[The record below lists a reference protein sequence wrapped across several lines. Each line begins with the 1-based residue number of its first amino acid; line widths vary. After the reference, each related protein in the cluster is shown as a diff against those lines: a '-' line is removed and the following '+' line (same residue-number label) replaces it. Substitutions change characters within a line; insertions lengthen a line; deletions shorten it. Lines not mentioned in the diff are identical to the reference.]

1 MFEVSWGELAV
12 VTGIGLALIGRKDLP
27 RAAYVAGTQVGR
39 IVGLLQGARARADR
53 FAEQSELRHLSNEF
67 RSGLR
72 ELDAVRSELA
82 VSMSAGSLVG
92 GRHHLGATQAAT
104 STFATNATHPSLRA
118 LPLPPTQ
125 LQVSSSPT
133 LTSSTDGS
141 GGIETTGT
149 PSLDTFHQ
157 QATWQQSSAYQ
168 TTAAV
173 AEQEWATRGIAFT
186 SAAEQGRGVAS
197 ASFNRDQ
204 SGSVRLAQLLQQSL
218 IFDQYDRVVAEQDA
232 VLQSKLA
239 SLLQSHQPVTA
250 SSIPPEMTTDK
261 ITK

>member
-27 RAAYVAGTQVGR
+27 KAAHVAGTQVGR

-92 GRHHLGATQAAT
+92 GRHHLGAAMGT
-104 STFATNATHPSLRA
+104 SAPNAPPSLRA
-118 LPLPPTQ
+118 LPLPPTAQ
-125 LQVSSSPT
+125 LQLSSSPT
-133 LTSSTDGS
+133 LTSSTDGN
-141 GGIETTGT
+141 GGVETAGTT
-149 PSLDTFHQ
+149 PSLDTTSHHPT
-157 QATWQQSSAYQ
+157 ATWQQSSAYQ

-239 SLLQSHQPVTA
+239 SLLQSHQPPTA
-250 SSIPPEMTTDK
+250 SLIPPETTADEAAK
-261 ITK
+261 

>member
-92 GRHHLGATQAAT
+92 GRHHLGAAISGNSAP
-104 STFATNATHPSLRA
+104 NAPPLRA

-125 LQVSSSPT
+125 LQLSSSPT
-133 LTSSTDGS
+133 LTSSTDGN
-141 GGIETTGT
+141 GGIETTDN
-149 PSLDTFHQ
+149 PSMETSHHPT
-157 QATWQQSSAYQ
+157 ATWQQSSAYQ

-232 VLQSKLA
+232 VLQSKLV
-239 SLLQSHQPVTA
+239 SLLQSHQPVST
-250 SSIPPEMTTDK
+250 SSVPPETTTGK
-261 ITK
+261 ATK